1 MHLLALESLKS
12 QVGRKGREDMA
23 PRPGAAVVED
33 AAVAV
38 VVVLGFPPP
47 RPFWG
52 WAATETA
59 RAAVMSSRVSFMLS
73 AEYFVSV

>member
-33 AAVAV
+33 AAAAV
-38 VVVLGFPPP
+38 VVLLDFSPP
-47 RPFWG
+47 RPF
-52 WAATETA
+52 
-59 RAAVMSSRVSFMLS
+59 
-73 AEYFVSV
+73 